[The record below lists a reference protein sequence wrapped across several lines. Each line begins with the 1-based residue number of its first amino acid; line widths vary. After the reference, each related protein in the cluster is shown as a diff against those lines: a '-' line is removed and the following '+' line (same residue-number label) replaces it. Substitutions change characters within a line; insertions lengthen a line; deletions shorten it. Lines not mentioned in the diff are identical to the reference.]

1 MSLILIALGVLLSF
15 SIQRSQQRNDS
26 QAMEAWASA
35 HAYWVN
41 RAPADKPPSPY
52 WRWRALVNEGRL
64 EELER
69 ATPFEF
75 LQMGA
80 GQEVWAV
87 NEAAQASA
95 GQIPGGAIPLISVS
109 TATFLGAQLPDD
121 PVAFGLASQQVIAGL
136 SPWRQR
142 LADAC
147 GTCAPAA
154 QPFPSSIA
162 YRVAGSQ
169 GINARGAIG
178 VSIGVEQYR
187 RTAAPI
193 PVSASPMIAMVKRIR
208 NGGVPTEDEWRT
220 PGLSGMAALELALR
234 GDSSFANS
242 FLELGRTGPS
252 RSDKIAGFW
261 AAKQVGAED
270 AILTIIESNSF

>member
-1 MSLILIALGVLLSF
+1 MSLILIAMGALLSF
-15 SIQRSQQRNDS
+15 SIQRAQQKKDG
-26 QAMEAWASA
+26 QAMAAWASA
-35 HAYWVN
+35 HAYWMN
-41 RAPADKPPSPY
+41 RTPSDTPPSPY
-52 WRWRALVNEGRL
+52 WRWRALVKDGRL
-64 EELER
+64 AELER
-69 ATPFEF
+69 AKPFEF

-87 NEAAQASA
+87 NEAARTSE
-95 GQIPGGAIPLISVS
+95 GRIPGGAIPLVSVS

-121 PVAFGLASQQVIAGL
+121 PVAFSLASQKVIAGL

-142 LADAC
+142 LEDVC

-193 PVSASPMIAMVKRIR
+193 PVPASPMIAMVQRIR
-208 NGGVPTEDEWRT
+208 NGGVPTDDEWRT

-234 GDSSFANS
+234 DDPSLAPS

-252 RSDKIAGFW
+252 RSDKIAGLW

-270 AILTIIESNSF
+270 AALTTIETNSP